1 MRELSGKFFSRTTPQ
16 ERNQYH
22 KTIIDQIQSESEK
35 SSEKV
40 YLIATDYEPSSAD
53 AEELLKNESFDYDS
67 LLTKLTDLAIVA
79 RNPRIQQVARKAVHR
94 VINICFRRGY
104 VINVMKYKIA
114 AGIAAIIPLGDQLP
128 RHLSRNAIRKAFGIN
143 DELCEYVERF
153 DLTIERNDLKTSSF
167 KKSVTTTTSE
177 NKRHANAEKI
187 QTATRHTISLAGSLS
202 DDVVRVAASSATA
215 LSTAGEVAL
224 AATTVAGIV
233 FSGVEGY
240 TKYVMYSATLWFELF
255 IA

>member
-1 MRELSGKFFSRTTPQ
+1 MDEWICEQASDDEFQPKVLDLI
-16 ERNQYH
+16 
-22 KTIIDQIQSESEK
+22 KTIE
-35 SSEKV
+35 
-40 YLIATDYEPSSAD
+40 
-53 AEELLKNESFDYDS
+53 
-67 LLTKLTDLAIVA
+67 TDLISQWS
-79 RNPRIQQVARKAVHR
+79 NPCVTPSV
-94 VINICFRRGY
+94 NIGFIGY
-104 VINVMKYKIA
+104 TN